1 MFGNYK
7 KTYNRNNYY
16 IIFFGYPLK
25 IKKQVEIELMKLE
38 KKN

>member
-7 KTYNRNNYY
+7 KTYRRDNYY
-16 IIFFGYPLK
+16 IIFFGYSQK
-25 IKKQVEIELMKLE
+25 INKIIEIELIKLE

>member
-25 IKKQVEIELMKLE
+25 NNNVIEIELIKLE